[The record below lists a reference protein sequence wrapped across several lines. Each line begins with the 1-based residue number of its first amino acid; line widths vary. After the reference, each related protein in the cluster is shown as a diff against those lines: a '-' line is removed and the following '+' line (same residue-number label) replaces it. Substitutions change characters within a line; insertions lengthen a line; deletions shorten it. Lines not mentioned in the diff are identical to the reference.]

1 MPHRREAFA
10 LMALSIGL
18 TVSACTFPAHSPRS
32 FAIQDNV
39 VQSTAVTDTAQ
50 GKHLSAVAGESDC
63 VLTSGDVHLWCNW
76 ITRYY

>member
-1 MPHRREAFA
+1 MPHRREAVA

-18 TVSACTFPAHSPRS
+18 TVSACTFPANAQRS
-32 FAIQDNV
+32 LAIQDNM
-39 VQSTAVTDTAQ
+39 VQSTAVPDTAQ

-63 VLTSGDVHLWCNW
+63 VLTRGDIHLWCNW